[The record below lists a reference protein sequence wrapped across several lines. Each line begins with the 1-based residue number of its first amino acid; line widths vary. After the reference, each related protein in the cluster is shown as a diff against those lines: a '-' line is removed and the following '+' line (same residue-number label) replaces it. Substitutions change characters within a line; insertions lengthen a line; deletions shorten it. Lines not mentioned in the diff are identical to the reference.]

1 MDENVFVGVELV
13 DADEGVNIIIEKA
26 WATPIPSP
34 YHSPINIPIVD
45 HRYVTWYVLVILVL
59 ESVFTNRDRGCFKRK
74 TLDPIEIILSQ
85 AEHVFI
91 TSITTLTII
100 PFLKNVPKLSKC

>member
-45 HRYVTWYVLVILVL
+45 HRYVIEFGVLYPDRTGLVL
-59 ESVFTNRDRGCFKRK
+59 SSLVDTNTVLLFNSSSKRK
-74 TLDPIEIILSQ
+74 TLDPIQII
-85 AEHVFI
+85 
-91 TSITTLTII
+91 
-100 PFLKNVPKLSKC
+100 